1 MQKREN
7 HLSTPTDWRAAS
19 QADRLARAERLCLP
33 SGAVILAVKPEPLE
47 WIISG
52 RLPQR
57 LLGVVLGPDPSTVP
71 AAPETISRED
81 ILELARFSTQLVKAS
96 IVDPP
101 VGEGPDE
108 IRLEEIPTKDRAYI
122 FQWACRALGQAEAV
136 AQGSSSGAGHDPRAA
151 TARFNNLPE
160 EELSSASL
168 ERFRQK

>member
-7 HLSTPTDWRAAS
+7 HIATPTDWRAAS

-57 LLGVVLGPDPSTVP
+57 LLGVVLGPEPATA

-81 ILELARFSTQLVKAS
+81 ILELARFATQLVKAS

-108 IRLEEIPTKDRAYI
+108 IRLEDIPTKDRAFI
-122 FQWACRALGQAEAV
+122 FQWACRALGQAGAGV
-136 AQGSSSGAGHDPRAA
+136 PDSSSGAAHHPRAV
-151 TARFNNLPE
+151 TARHHNLAE

>member
-1 MQKREN
+1 MPKHEN
-7 HLSTPTDWRAAS
+7 HLSTPSDWRAAS

-33 SGAVILAVKPEPLE
+33 SGAVILAVKPEPLA

-57 LLGVVLGPDPSTVP
+57 LLGIVLGSDSSTAVS
-71 AAPETISRED
+71 APETISRED
-81 ILELARFSTQLVKAS
+81 ILELARFAAQLVTAS

-108 IRLEEIPTKDRAYI
+108 IRLEEIPAKDRAYI
-122 FQWACRALGQAEAV
+122 FQWACRALGQGEATGQD
-136 AQGSSSGAGHDPRAA
+136 ATSAA
-151 TARFNNLPE
+151 SLANNHLGE
-160 EELSSASL
+160 EGLSSASL

>member
-57 LLGVVLGPDPSTVP
+57 LLGVVLGPDPSTAAV
-71 AAPETISRED
+71 APETISRED
-81 ILELARFSTQLVKAS
+81 ILELARFATQLVKAS

-101 VGEGPDE
+101 VGDGPDE
-108 IRLEEIPTKDRAYI
+108 IRLEEVPTKDRAYI
-122 FQWACRALGQAEAV
+122 FQWACRALGQAGAGT
-136 AQGSSSGAGHDPRAA
+136 QDSPSGAAHDPRAA
-151 TARFNNLPE
+151 TARYNNLPE

>member
-7 HLSTPTDWRAAS
+7 HISTPTDWRAAS
-19 QADRLARAERLCLP
+19 QAERLARAERLCLP

-57 LLGVVLGPDPSTVP
+57 LLGVVLGPDPATAAV
-71 AAPETISRED
+71 APETISRED
-81 ILELARFSTQLVKAS
+81 ILELAKFSTQIVRAS

-101 VGEGPDE
+101 VGDGPGE
-108 IRLEEIPTKDRAYI
+108 IRLEEIPIKDRAFI
-122 FQWACRALGQAEAV
+122 FQWACRALGQAEAA
-136 AQGSSSGAGHDPRAA
+136 AQGSSTAAGYDSRAA

-160 EELSSASL
+160 EDLSSASL